1 MKLLVG
7 SLALIAAVSSL
18 HAGGFGGPPPFTNG
32 SPLIS
37 GVDGSYQANAHASN
51 TTGVIRFS
59 YTDNNQTSSLAR
71 NSYVI
76 FSEGLTFSGPV
87 VANITTNRITGIL
100 NRNTITGSA
109 FINTALTGYF
119 NAKIDT
125 GSSTYAFQGKGFI
138 QTFFQDDTALPVVSF
153 LNLFSKDLKIK
164 GVRNSQTS
172 L

>member
-18 HAGGFGGPPPFTNG
+18 QAGGFGGPPPFTNG

-59 YTDNNQTSSLAR
+59 YSNNNQTSTLAG

-87 VANITTNRITGIL
+87 VANITTNRITGVL
-100 NRNTITGSA
+100 NRNTSA
-109 FINTALTGYF
+109 GFSNTTMTGYF

-125 GSSTYAFQGKGFI
+125 NSSTYAFQGKGFM
-138 QTFFQDDTALPVVSF
+138 QVFVQDDTALPLIEF
-153 LNLFSKDLKIK
+153 LNAFSKDLKIK